1 MLKQKTLLLLLLFG
15 LISTSLFAQSTDVRV
30 ITIDQAI
37 SIALENNYSLKQA
50 KNELDLAEDLIFSE
64 KADFLPTLSA
74 SMNGSR
80 TTGQQF
86 IFDRFSEGLDPFVD
100 VSSQSISGGVSA
112 NISLFN
118 GFNNILTLKS
128 GQSNKESTEQQYER
142 AKESVIFNT
151 ASRYLQVLL
160 DKELLAIAKKNLE
173 TSTAQL
179 VQVQAQVEL
188 GARPIVDLFN
198 QEAQVANDELVVTQ
212 RENTLSLNS
221 LLLIRQLE
229 MDPLGAYD
237 FLVPDLTLNDLPLM
251 DVNLRSLVNEALSK
265 RSDILSAEA
274 SISSLQYQMK
284 ITKNSLLPTLR
295 ASAGV
300 SSRYSDQYSI
310 GGAEVSFSDQFFDQQ
325 VNRSLGLSFSLP
337 LFNNWNRM
345 YSIQSSE
352 VQLKN
357 AELNLD
363 NSKMQVIQEVSQ
375 AYNDYS
381 SYVKQLEA
389 SEKSLVASERAFQTQ
404 QERYNLGASTLIE
417 LTQAQSSFVSAQSNY
432 TQAMYNLIFQEK
444 LLDFFLGKLEG
455 NNIF

>member
-1 MLKQKTLLLLLLFG
+1 MLKQKTLYIFLFG
-15 LISTSLFAQSTDVRV
+15 LISSSLYAQSTDIRI
-30 ITIDQAI
+30 ITIDDAI
-37 SIALENNYSLKQA
+37 AIALENNYALKQA
-50 KNELDLAEDLIFSE
+50 KNELDLADDLIFSE
-64 KADFLPTLSA
+64 KADFLPSVSA

-100 VSSQSISGGVSA
+100 ISSQSISGGMNASI
-112 NISLFN
+112 NLFT
-118 GFNNILTLKS
+118 GFTNILTLKS
-128 GQSNKESTEQQYER
+128 SQSNKESREQQYER
-142 AKESVIFNT
+142 AKELVIFNT
-151 ASRYLQVLL
+151 ATRYLQVLL
-160 DKELLAIAKKNLE
+160 DKELLAIAKQNLE
-173 TSTAQL
+173 TSTTQL
-179 VQVQAQVEL
+179 EQVQAQVEL
-188 GARPIVDLFN
+188 GARPMVDLFN

-212 RENTLSLNS
+212 RENTQSLNS

-229 MDPLGAYD
+229 IDPLGTYD
-237 FLVPDLTLNDLPLM
+237 FVVPDLTLNDLPWV
-251 DVNLRSLVNEALSK
+251 DFNLKTLVDEALSI

-274 SISSLQYQMK
+274 SILSLRYQTQV
-284 ITKNSLLPTLR
+284 TKNSLLPTLR
-295 ASAGV
+295 ASASV

-310 GGAEVSFSDQFFDQQ
+310 AGSEVSFSDQFFDQQ
-325 VNRSLGLSFSLP
+325 VNRSLGLSFSVP

-345 YSIQSSE
+345 YSIQSSQ

-363 NSKMQVIQEVSQ
+363 NSKMQVIQEVTQ

-381 SYVKQLEA
+381 SYVKQLDA

-417 LTQAQSSFVSAQSNY
+417 LTQAQSAFVSAQSSY
-432 TQAMYNLIFQEK
+432 TQALYNLIFQEK
-444 LLDFFLGKLEG
+444 LVDFYLGKLKG

>member
-1 MLKQKTLLLLLLFG
+1 MLKQKTLFILLFG
-15 LISTSLFAQSTDVRV
+15 LISTSLFAQNADVRV
-30 ITIDQAI
+30 ITIDDAI

-64 KADFLPTLSA
+64 KADFLPSISA
-74 SMNGSR
+74 NMSGSR

-86 IFDRFSEGLDPFVD
+86 LFDRFSEGLDPFVD
-100 VSSQSISGGVSA
+100 VSSQSISGGMNA
-112 NISLFN
+112 NINLFN

-128 GQSNKESTEQQYER
+128 SQSNKESREQQYER
-142 AKESVIFNT
+142 AKELVIFNT

-160 DKELLAIAKKNLE
+160 DKELLAIAKQNLE
-173 TSTAQL
+173 TSSAQL
-179 VQVQAQVEL
+179 EQVQAQVEL
-188 GARPIVDLFN
+188 GARPMVDLFN

-229 MDPLGAYD
+229 IDPLGTYD
-237 FLVPDLTLNDLPLM
+237 FVVPDLTLNDLPWM
-251 DVNLRSLVNEALSK
+251 DVNLRSLVNEALTT

-274 SISSLQYQMK
+274 SISSLRYQMQV
-284 ITKNSLLPTLR
+284 TKNSLLPTLR

-325 VNRSLGLSFSLP
+325 VNRSLGLSFNVS

-345 YSIQSSE
+345 YSIQSSQ

-444 LLDFFLGKLEG
+444 LLDFYLGKLKG
-455 NNIF
+455 DNIF

>member
-1 MLKQKTLLLLLLFG
+1 MLKQKIILVIVIGIVSTTLY
-15 LISTSLFAQSTDVRV
+15 AQSADVRI

-64 KADFLPTLSA
+64 KADFLPSVSA

-80 TTGQQF
+80 TAGQQF
-86 IFDRFSEGLDPFVD
+86 IFERFSEDLDPFVD
-100 VSSQSISGGVSA
+100 VSSQSISGGMNASI
-112 NISLFN
+112 NLFN

-128 GQSNKESTEQQYER
+128 SQSNKESRAQQYER

-160 DKELLAIAKKNLE
+160 DKELLAIAEQNLE
-173 TSTAQL
+173 TSTTQL
-179 VQVQAQVEL
+179 NQVQAQVEL
-188 GARPIVDLFN
+188 GARPMVDLFN

-221 LLLIRQLE
+221 LLLVRQLE
-229 MDPLGAYD
+229 IDPLGSYD
-237 FLVPDLTLNDLPLM
+237 FIVPDLTLNDLPWM
-251 DVNLRSLVNEALSK
+251 DINIRSLVSEALST

-274 SISSLQYQMK
+274 TILSLKYQMQ
-284 ITKNSLLPTLR
+284 ITKNSLLPSLR

-310 GGAEVSFSDQFFDQQ
+310 GGNEVSFSDQFFDQQ

-337 LFNNWNRM
+337 LFNNWNRI
-345 YSIQSSE
+345 YSIQSAE

-389 SEKSLVASERAFQTQ
+389 SEKSLIASERAFQTQ

-417 LTQAQSSFVSAQSNY
+417 LTQAQSAFVSAQSSY
-432 TQAMYNLIFQEK
+432 TQALYNLIFQEK
-444 LLDFFLGKLEG
+444 LLDFYLGKLKG
-455 NNIF
+455 DNIF

>member
-1 MLKQKTLLLLLLFG
+1 MLKQKTLFILLFG
-15 LISTSLFAQSTDVRV
+15 LISTSLFAQNANLRV
-30 ITIDQAI
+30 ITIDEAI

-64 KADFLPTLSA
+64 KADFLPSVSA

-86 IFDRFSEGLDPFVD
+86 LFDRFSEGLDPFVD
-100 VSSQSISGGVSA
+100 VSSQSISGGRNASI
-112 NISLFN
+112 NLFN
-118 GFNNILTLKS
+118 VFNNRLTLKS
-128 GQSNKESTEQQYER
+128 SQSNKESREQQYER
-142 AKESVIFNT
+142 AKELVIFNT

-160 DKELLAIAKKNLE
+160 DKESLGIAKQNLE

-179 VQVQAQVEL
+179 EQVQVQVEL
-188 GARPIVDLFN
+188 GARPMVDLFN

-229 MDPLGAYD
+229 IDPLGAYD
-237 FLVPDLTLNDLPLM
+237 FVVPDLTLNDLPWM
-251 DVNLRSLVNEALSK
+251 DVNLRSLVNEALIT

-274 SISSLQYQMK
+274 SISSLRYQMQV
-284 ITKNSLLPTLR
+284 TKNSLLPTLR

-325 VNRSLGLSFSLP
+325 VNRSLGLSFNVS

-345 YSIQSSE
+345 YSIQSSQ

-381 SYVKQLEA
+381 SYVKQLKA

-444 LLDFFLGKLEG
+444 LLDFYLGKLKG
-455 NNIF
+455 DNIF

>member
-1 MLKQKTLLLLLLFG
+1 MLKQKTLILLLFG

-30 ITIDQAI
+30 ITIDEAI

-50 KNELDLAEDLIFSE
+50 KNQLDLAEDLIFSE
-64 KADFLPTLSA
+64 KADFLPSVSA
-74 SMNGSR
+74 NMNGSR

-86 IFDRFSEGLDPFVD
+86 LFDRFSEGLDPFVD
-100 VSSQSISGGVSA
+100 VRSQSISGGMNASI
-112 NISLFN
+112 NLFN

-128 GQSNKESTEQQYER
+128 SQSNKESTEQQYER

-179 VQVQAQVEL
+179 VQVQVQVEL
-188 GARPIVDLFN
+188 GARPMVDLFN

-212 RENTLSLNS
+212 RENTISLNR

-237 FLVPDLTLNDLPLM
+237 FVVPDLTLNDLPLM
-251 DVNLRSLVNEALSK
+251 DVNLRSLVNEALST

-274 SISSLQYQMK
+274 SISSLRYQMQV
-284 ITKNSLLPTLR
+284 TKNSLLPTLR

-345 YSIQSSE
+345 YSIQLSE

-444 LLDFFLGKLEG
+444 LLDFFLGKLKG
-455 NNIF
+455 DNIF

>member
-1 MLKQKTLLLLLLFG
+1 MLKQKTLFILLFG
-15 LISTSLFAQSTDVRV
+15 LISTSLFAQNANLRV
-30 ITIDQAI
+30 ITIDEAI

-64 KADFLPTLSA
+64 KADFLPSVSA
-74 SMNGSR
+74 NMNGSR

-86 IFDRFSEGLDPFVD
+86 LFDRFSEGLDPFVD
-100 VSSQSISGGVSA
+100 VSSQSISGGMNA
-112 NISLFN
+112 NINLFN

-128 GQSNKESTEQQYER
+128 SQSNKESREQQYER
-142 AKESVIFNT
+142 AKELVIFNT

-160 DKELLAIAKKNLE
+160 DKELLAIAKQNLE

-179 VQVQAQVEL
+179 EQVQAQVEL
-188 GARPIVDLFN
+188 GARPMVDLFN

-229 MDPLGAYD
+229 IDPLGAYD
-237 FLVPDLTLNDLPLM
+237 FVVPDLTLNDLPWM
-251 DVNLRSLVNEALSK
+251 DVNLRSLVNEALTT

-274 SISSLQYQMK
+274 SISSLRYQMQV
-284 ITKNSLLPTLR
+284 TKNSLLPTLR

-310 GGAEVSFSDQFFDQQ
+310 GGNEVSFSDQFFDQQ
-325 VNRSLGLSFSLP
+325 VNRSLGLSFNVS

-345 YSIQSSE
+345 YSIQSSQ

-444 LLDFFLGKLEG
+444 LLDFYLGKLKG
-455 NNIF
+455 DNIF

>member
-1 MLKQKTLLLLLLFG
+1 MLKQKIILVIIIGIVSTTLY
-15 LISTSLFAQSTDVRV
+15 AQSADLRI

-50 KNELDLAEDLIFSE
+50 KNDLDLAEDLIFSE
-64 KADFLPTLSA
+64 KADFLPSVSA

-86 IFDRFSEGLDPFVD
+86 IFERFSEDLDPFVD
-100 VSSQSISGGVSA
+100 VSSQSISGGMNASI
-112 NISLFN
+112 NLFN

-128 GQSNKESTEQQYER
+128 SQSNKESRAQQYER

-160 DKELLAIAKKNLE
+160 DKELLAIAEQNLE
-173 TSTAQL
+173 TSTTQL
-179 VQVQAQVEL
+179 NQVQAQVEL
-188 GARPIVDLFN
+188 GARPMVDLFN

-221 LLLIRQLE
+221 LLLVRQLE
-229 MDPLGAYD
+229 IDPLGSYD
-237 FLVPDLTLNDLPLM
+237 FIVPDLNLNDLPWV
-251 DVNLRSLVNEALSK
+251 DINIRSLVSEALST

-274 SISSLQYQMK
+274 TILSLKYQMQ
-284 ITKNSLLPTLR
+284 ITKNSLLPSLR

-310 GGAEVSFSDQFFDQQ
+310 GGNEVSFSDQFFDQQ

-337 LFNNWNRM
+337 LFNNWNRI
-345 YSIQSSE
+345 YSIQSAE

-381 SYVKQLEA
+381 SYVKQLDA
-389 SEKSLVASERAFQTQ
+389 SEKSLIASERAFQTQ

-417 LTQAQSSFVSAQSNY
+417 LTQAQSAFVSAQSSY
-432 TQAMYNLIFQEK
+432 TQALYNLIFQEK
-444 LLDFFLGKLEG
+444 LLDFYLGKLKG
-455 NNIF
+455 DNIF

>member
-1 MLKQKTLLLLLLFG
+1 MLKQKTLFILLFG
-15 LISTSLFAQSTDVRV
+15 LISTSLFAQNANLRV
-30 ITIDQAI
+30 ITIDEAI

-64 KADFLPTLSA
+64 KADFLPSVSA
-74 SMNGSR
+74 NMNGSR

-86 IFDRFSEGLDPFVD
+86 LFDRFSEGLDPFVD
-100 VSSQSISGGVSA
+100 VSSQSISGGMNAS
-112 NISLFN
+112 ISLFN

-128 GQSNKESTEQQYER
+128 SQSNKESREQQYER
-142 AKESVIFNT
+142 AKELVIFNT

-160 DKELLAIAKKNLE
+160 DKELLAIAKQNLE
-173 TSTAQL
+173 TSSAQL
-179 VQVQAQVEL
+179 EQVQAQVEL
-188 GARPIVDLFN
+188 GARPMVDLFN

-229 MDPLGAYD
+229 IDPLGAYD
-237 FLVPDLTLNDLPLM
+237 FVVPDLTLNDLPWM
-251 DVNLRSLVNEALSK
+251 DVNLRSLVNEALIT

-274 SISSLQYQMK
+274 SISSLRYQMQV
-284 ITKNSLLPTLR
+284 TKNSLLPTLR

-310 GGAEVSFSDQFFDQQ
+310 GGSEVSFSDQFFDQQ
-325 VNRSLGLSFSLP
+325 VNRSLGLSFNVS

-345 YSIQSSE
+345 YSIQSSQ

-444 LLDFFLGKLEG
+444 LLDFYLGKLKG
-455 NNIF
+455 DNIF

>member
-1 MLKQKTLLLLLLFG
+1 MLKQKTFFILLFG
-15 LISTSLFAQSTDVRV
+15 LISTSLFAQNANLRV
-30 ITIDQAI
+30 ITIDEAI

-64 KADFLPTLSA
+64 KADFLPSVSA
-74 SMNGSR
+74 NMNGSR

-86 IFDRFSEGLDPFVD
+86 LFDRFSEGLDPFVD
-100 VSSQSISGGVSA
+100 VSSQSISGGMNAS
-112 NISLFN
+112 ISLFN

-128 GQSNKESTEQQYER
+128 SQSNKESREQQYER
-142 AKESVIFNT
+142 AKELVIFNT

-160 DKELLAIAKKNLE
+160 DKELLAIAKQNLE

-179 VQVQAQVEL
+179 EQVQAQVEL
-188 GARPIVDLFN
+188 GARPMVDLFN

-229 MDPLGAYD
+229 IDPLGAYD
-237 FLVPDLTLNDLPLM
+237 FVVPDLTLNGLPWM
-251 DVNLRSLVNEALSK
+251 DVNLRSLVNEALIT

-274 SISSLQYQMK
+274 SISSLRYQMQV
-284 ITKNSLLPTLR
+284 TKNSLLPTLR

-325 VNRSLGLSFSLP
+325 VNRSLGLSFNVS

-345 YSIQSSE
+345 YSIQSSQ

-444 LLDFFLGKLEG
+444 LLDFYLGKLKG
-455 NNIF
+455 DNIF

>member
-1 MLKQKTLLLLLLFG
+1 MLKQKTLFILLFG
-15 LISTSLFAQSTDVRV
+15 LISTSLFAQNADVRV
-30 ITIDQAI
+30 ITIDDAI

-64 KADFLPTLSA
+64 KADFLPSISA
-74 SMNGSR
+74 NMSGSR

-86 IFDRFSEGLDPFVD
+86 LFDRFSEGLDPFVD
-100 VSSQSISGGVSA
+100 VSSQSISGGMNA
-112 NISLFN
+112 NINLFN

-128 GQSNKESTEQQYER
+128 SQSNKESREQQYER
-142 AKESVIFNT
+142 AKELVIFNT

-160 DKELLAIAKKNLE
+160 DKELLAIAKQNLE

-179 VQVQAQVEL
+179 EQVQVQVEL
-188 GARPIVDLFN
+188 GARPMVDLFN

-229 MDPLGAYD
+229 IDPLGAYD
-237 FLVPDLTLNDLPLM
+237 FVVPDLTLNDLPWM
-251 DVNLRSLVNEALSK
+251 DVNLRSLVNEALTT

-274 SISSLQYQMK
+274 SISSLRYQMQV
-284 ITKNSLLPTLR
+284 TKNSLLPTLR

-325 VNRSLGLSFSLP
+325 VNRSLGLSFNVS

-345 YSIQSSE
+345 YSIQSSQ

-444 LLDFFLGKLEG
+444 LLDFYLGKLKG
-455 NNIF
+455 DNIF

>member
-1 MLKQKTLLLLLLFG
+1 MLKQKTLILLLFG

-50 KNELDLAEDLIFSE
+50 KNQLVLAEDLIFSE

-112 NISLFN
+112 NINLFN

-128 GQSNKESTEQQYER
+128 SQSNKESTEQQYER

-188 GARPIVDLFN
+188 GARPMVDLFN

-237 FLVPDLTLNDLPLM
+237 FVVPDLTLNDLPLM
-251 DVNLRSLVNEALSK
+251 DVNLRSLVNEALST

-274 SISSLQYQMK
+274 SISSLRYQMQV
-284 ITKNSLLPTLR
+284 TKNSLLPTLR

-325 VNRSLGLSFSLP
+325 VNRSLGISFSLP

-444 LLDFFLGKLEG
+444 LLDFFLGKLKG
-455 NNIF
+455 DNIF

>member
-1 MLKQKTLLLLLLFG
+1 MLKQKIILVIIIVIVSTTLY
-15 LISTSLFAQSTDVRV
+15 AQSADLRI

-64 KADFLPTLSA
+64 KADFLPSVSA

-86 IFDRFSEGLDPFVD
+86 IFERFSEDLDPFVD
-100 VSSQSISGGVSA
+100 VSSQSISGGMNASI
-112 NISLFN
+112 NLFN

-128 GQSNKESTEQQYER
+128 SQSNKESRTQQYER

-160 DKELLAIAKKNLE
+160 DKELLAIAEQNLE
-173 TSTAQL
+173 TSTTQL
-179 VQVQAQVEL
+179 NQVQAQVEL
-188 GARPIVDLFN
+188 GARPMVDLFN

-221 LLLIRQLE
+221 LLLVRQLE
-229 MDPLGAYD
+229 IDPLGSYD
-237 FLVPDLTLNDLPLM
+237 FIVPDLTLNDLPWM
-251 DVNLRSLVNEALSK
+251 DINIRSLVSEALST

-274 SISSLQYQMK
+274 TILSLKYQMQ
-284 ITKNSLLPTLR
+284 ITKNSLLPSLR

-310 GGAEVSFSDQFFDQQ
+310 GGNEVSFSDQFFDQQ

-337 LFNNWNRM
+337 LFNNWNRI
-345 YSIQSSE
+345 YSIQSAE

-381 SYVKQLEA
+381 SYVKQLDA
-389 SEKSLVASERAFQTQ
+389 SEKSLIASERAFQTQ

-417 LTQAQSSFVSAQSNY
+417 LTQAQSAFVSAQSSY
-432 TQAMYNLIFQEK
+432 TQALYNLIFQEK
-444 LLDFFLGKLEG
+444 LLDFYLGKLKG
-455 NNIF
+455 DNIF

>member
-1 MLKQKTLLLLLLFG
+1 MLKQKIILVIIIGIVSTTLY
-15 LISTSLFAQSTDVRV
+15 AQSADLRI

-64 KADFLPTLSA
+64 KADFLPSVSA

-86 IFDRFSEGLDPFVD
+86 IFERFSEDLDPFVD
-100 VSSQSISGGVSA
+100 VSSQSISGGMNASI
-112 NISLFN
+112 NLFN

-128 GQSNKESTEQQYER
+128 SQSNKESREQQYER
-142 AKESVIFNT
+142 AKELVIFNT

-160 DKELLAIAKKNLE
+160 DKELLAIAKQNLE
-173 TSTAQL
+173 TSTTQL
-179 VQVQAQVEL
+179 NQVLAQVEL
-188 GARPIVDLFN
+188 GARPMVDQFN

-221 LLLIRQLE
+221 LLLVRQLE
-229 MDPLGAYD
+229 IDPLGSYD
-237 FLVPDLTLNDLPLM
+237 FIVPDLALNDLPWI
-251 DVNLRSLVNEALSK
+251 DVNIRSLVSEALST

-274 SISSLQYQMK
+274 SISSLKYQMQ
-284 ITKNSLLPTLR
+284 ITKNSLLPSLR

-310 GGAEVSFSDQFFDQQ
+310 PDEDVSFSDQFFDQQ

-345 YSIQSSE
+345 YSIQSSV

-381 SYVKQLEA
+381 SYVKQLDA
-389 SEKSLVASERAFQTQ
+389 SEKSLIASERAFQTQ

-417 LTQAQSSFVSAQSNY
+417 LTQAQSAFVSAQSSY
-432 TQAMYNLIFQEK
+432 TQALYNLIFQEK
-444 LLDFFLGKLEG
+444 LLDFYLGKLEG
-455 NNIF
+455 DNIF

>member
-1 MLKQKTLLLLLLFG
+1 MLKQKIILVIIIGIVSTTLY
-15 LISTSLFAQSTDVRV
+15 AQSADLRI

-64 KADFLPTLSA
+64 KADFLPSVSA

-86 IFDRFSEGLDPFVD
+86 IFERFSEDLDPFVD
-100 VSSQSISGGVSA
+100 VSSQSISGGMNASI
-112 NISLFN
+112 NLFN

-128 GQSNKESTEQQYER
+128 SQSNKESRAQQYER

-160 DKELLAIAKKNLE
+160 DKELLAIAEQNLE

-179 VQVQAQVEL
+179 DQVDAQVEL
-188 GARPIVDLFN
+188 GARPMVDLFN

-221 LLLIRQLE
+221 LLLVRQLE
-229 MDPLGAYD
+229 IDPLGSYD
-237 FLVPDLTLNDLPLM
+237 FIVPDLTLNDLPWM
-251 DVNLRSLVNEALSK
+251 DINIRSLVSEALST

-274 SISSLQYQMK
+274 TILSLKYQLQ
-284 ITKNSLLPTLR
+284 ITKNSLLPSLR

-310 GGAEVSFSDQFFDQQ
+310 GGNEVSFSDQFFDQQ

-337 LFNNWNRM
+337 LFNNWNRI
-345 YSIQSSE
+345 YSIQSAE

-381 SYVKQLEA
+381 SYVKQLDA
-389 SEKSLVASERAFQTQ
+389 SEKSLIASERAFQTQ

-417 LTQAQSSFVSAQSNY
+417 LTQAQSAFVSAQSSY
-432 TQAMYNLIFQEK
+432 TQALYNLIFQEK
-444 LLDFFLGKLEG
+444 LLDFYLGKLKG
-455 NNIF
+455 DNIF

>member
-1 MLKQKTLLLLLLFG
+1 MLKQKTLYIFLFG
-15 LISTSLFAQSTDVRV
+15 LISSSLYAQSTDIRI
-30 ITIDQAI
+30 ITIDDAI
-37 SIALENNYSLKQA
+37 AIALENNYALKQA
-50 KNELDLAEDLIFSE
+50 KNELDLADDLIFSE
-64 KADFLPTLSA
+64 KADFLPSVSA

-86 IFDRFSEGLDPFVD
+86 IFDRFSEGFDPFVD
-100 VSSQSISGGVSA
+100 ISSQSISGGMNASI
-112 NISLFN
+112 NLFT
-118 GFNNILTLKS
+118 GFTNILTLKS
-128 GQSNKESTEQQYER
+128 SQSNKESREQQYER

-151 ASRYLQVLL
+151 ATRYLQVLL
-160 DKELLAIAKKNLE
+160 DKELLAIAKQNLE
-173 TSTAQL
+173 TSTTQL
-179 VQVQAQVEL
+179 EQVQAQVEL
-188 GARPIVDLFN
+188 GARPMVDLFN

-212 RENTLSLNS
+212 RENTQSLNS

-229 MDPLGAYD
+229 IDPLGTYD
-237 FLVPDLTLNDLPLM
+237 FVVPDLTLNDLPWVDL
-251 DVNLRSLVNEALSK
+251 NLKTLVDEALSI

-274 SISSLQYQMK
+274 SILSLRYQTQV
-284 ITKNSLLPTLR
+284 TKNSLLPTLR
-295 ASAGV
+295 ASASV

-310 GGAEVSFSDQFFDQQ
+310 AGSEVSFSDQFFDQQ
-325 VNRSLGLSFSLP
+325 VNRSLGLSFSVP

-345 YSIQSSE
+345 YSIQSSQ

-363 NSKMQVIQEVSQ
+363 NSKMQVIQEVTQ

-381 SYVKQLEA
+381 SYVKQLDA

-417 LTQAQSSFVSAQSNY
+417 LTQAQSAFVSAQSSY
-432 TQAMYNLIFQEK
+432 TQALYNLIFQEK
-444 LLDFFLGKLEG
+444 LVDFYLGKLKG

>member
-1 MLKQKTLLLLLLFG
+1 MLKQKIILVIVIGIVSTTLY
-15 LISTSLFAQSTDVRV
+15 AQSADIRI

-64 KADFLPTLSA
+64 KADFLPSVSA

-86 IFDRFSEGLDPFVD
+86 IFERFSEDLDPFVD
-100 VSSQSISGGVSA
+100 VSSQSISGGMNASI
-112 NISLFN
+112 NLFN

-128 GQSNKESTEQQYER
+128 SQSNKESRAQQYER

-160 DKELLAIAKKNLE
+160 DKELLAIAEQNLE
-173 TSTAQL
+173 TSTTQL
-179 VQVQAQVEL
+179 NQVQAQVEL
-188 GARPIVDLFN
+188 GARPMVDLFN

-221 LLLIRQLE
+221 LLLVRQLE
-229 MDPLGAYD
+229 IDPLGSYD
-237 FLVPDLTLNDLPLM
+237 FIVPDLTLNDLPWM
-251 DVNLRSLVNEALSK
+251 DINIRSLVSEALST

-274 SISSLQYQMK
+274 TILSLKYQMQ
-284 ITKNSLLPTLR
+284 ITKNSLLPSLR

-310 GGAEVSFSDQFFDQQ
+310 GGNEVSFSDQFFDQQ

-337 LFNNWNRM
+337 LFNNWNRI
-345 YSIQSSE
+345 YSIQSAE

-381 SYVKQLEA
+381 SYVKQLDA
-389 SEKSLVASERAFQTQ
+389 SEKSLIASERAFQTQ

-417 LTQAQSSFVSAQSNY
+417 LTQAQSAFVSAQSSY
-432 TQAMYNLIFQEK
+432 TQALYNLIFQEK
-444 LLDFFLGKLEG
+444 LLDFYLGKLKG
-455 NNIF
+455 DNIF

>member
-1 MLKQKTLLLLLLFG
+1 MLKQKIILVIIIGIVSTTLY
-15 LISTSLFAQSTDVRV
+15 AQSADVRI

-64 KADFLPTLSA
+64 KADFLPSVSA

-86 IFDRFSEGLDPFVD
+86 IFERFSEDLDPFVD
-100 VSSQSISGGVSA
+100 VSSQSISGGMNASI
-112 NISLFN
+112 NLFN

-128 GQSNKESTEQQYER
+128 SQSNKESRAQQYER

-160 DKELLAIAKKNLE
+160 DKELLAIAEQNLE
-173 TSTAQL
+173 TSTTQL
-179 VQVQAQVEL
+179 NQVQAQVEL
-188 GARPIVDLFN
+188 GARPMVDLFN

-221 LLLIRQLE
+221 LLLVRQLE
-229 MDPLGAYD
+229 IDPLGSYD
-237 FLVPDLTLNDLPLM
+237 FIVPDLTLNDLPWM
-251 DVNLRSLVNEALSK
+251 DINIRSLVSEALST

-274 SISSLQYQMK
+274 TILSLKYQMQ
-284 ITKNSLLPTLR
+284 ITKNSLLPSLR

-310 GGAEVSFSDQFFDQQ
+310 GGNEVSFSDQFFDQQ

-337 LFNNWNRM
+337 LFNNWNRI
-345 YSIQSSE
+345 YSIQSAE

-381 SYVKQLEA
+381 SYVKQLDA
-389 SEKSLVASERAFQTQ
+389 SEKSLIASERAFQTQ

-417 LTQAQSSFVSAQSNY
+417 LTQAQSAFVSAQSSY
-432 TQAMYNLIFQEK
+432 TQALYNLIFQEK
-444 LLDFFLGKLEG
+444 LLDFYLGKLKG
-455 NNIF
+455 DNIF

>member
-1 MLKQKTLLLLLLFG
+1 MLKQKTLYIFLFG
-15 LISTSLFAQSTDVRV
+15 LISSSLYAQSTDIRI
-30 ITIDQAI
+30 ITIDDAI
-37 SIALENNYSLKQA
+37 AIALENNYALKQA
-50 KNELDLAEDLIFSE
+50 KNELDLADDLIFSE
-64 KADFLPTLSA
+64 KADFLPSVSA

-100 VSSQSISGGVSA
+100 ISSQSISGGMNASI
-112 NISLFN
+112 NLFT
-118 GFNNILTLKS
+118 GFTNILTLKS
-128 GQSNKESTEQQYER
+128 SQSNKESREQQYER
-142 AKESVIFNT
+142 AKELVIFNT
-151 ASRYLQVLL
+151 ATRYLQVLL
-160 DKELLAIAKKNLE
+160 DKELLAIAKQNLE
-173 TSTAQL
+173 TSTTQL
-179 VQVQAQVEL
+179 EQVQAQVEL
-188 GARPIVDLFN
+188 GARPMVDLFN

-212 RENTLSLNS
+212 RENTQSLNT

-229 MDPLGAYD
+229 IDPLGTYD
-237 FLVPDLTLNDLPLM
+237 FVVPDLTLNDLPWVDL
-251 DVNLRSLVNEALSK
+251 NLKTLVDEALSI

-274 SISSLQYQMK
+274 SILSLRYQTQV
-284 ITKNSLLPTLR
+284 TKNSLLPTLR
-295 ASAGV
+295 ASASV

-310 GGAEVSFSDQFFDQQ
+310 AGSEVSFSDQFFDQQ
-325 VNRSLGLSFSLP
+325 VNRSLGLSFSVP

-345 YSIQSSE
+345 YSIQSSQ

-363 NSKMQVIQEVSQ
+363 NSKMQVIQEVTQ

-381 SYVKQLEA
+381 SYVKQLDA

-417 LTQAQSSFVSAQSNY
+417 LTQAQSAFVSAQSSY
-432 TQAMYNLIFQEK
+432 TQALYNLIFQEK
-444 LLDFFLGKLEG
+444 LVDFYLGKLKG

>member
-1 MLKQKTLLLLLLFG
+1 MLKQKIILVIVIGIVSTTLY
-15 LISTSLFAQSTDVRV
+15 AQSADVRI

-64 KADFLPTLSA
+64 KADFLPSVSA

-86 IFDRFSEGLDPFVD
+86 IFERFSEDLDPFVD
-100 VSSQSISGGVSA
+100 VSSQSISGGMNASI
-112 NISLFN
+112 NLFN

-128 GQSNKESTEQQYER
+128 SQSNKESRTQQYER

-160 DKELLAIAKKNLE
+160 DKELLAIAEQNLE
-173 TSTAQL
+173 TSTTQL
-179 VQVQAQVEL
+179 NQVQAQVEL
-188 GARPIVDLFN
+188 GARPMVDLFN

-221 LLLIRQLE
+221 LLLVRQLE
-229 MDPLGAYD
+229 IDPLGSYD
-237 FLVPDLTLNDLPLM
+237 FIVPDLTLNDLPWM
-251 DVNLRSLVNEALSK
+251 DINIRSLVSEALST

-274 SISSLQYQMK
+274 TILSLKYQMQ
-284 ITKNSLLPTLR
+284 ITKNSLLPSLR

-310 GGAEVSFSDQFFDQQ
+310 GGNEVSFSDQFFDQQ
-325 VNRSLGLSFSLP
+325 VNRSLGISFSLP
-337 LFNNWNRM
+337 LFNNWNRI
-345 YSIQSSE
+345 YSIQSAE

-381 SYVKQLEA
+381 SYVKQLDA
-389 SEKSLVASERAFQTQ
+389 SEKSLIASERAFQTQ

-417 LTQAQSSFVSAQSNY
+417 LTQAQSAFVSAQSSY
-432 TQAMYNLIFQEK
+432 TQALYNLIFQEK
-444 LLDFFLGKLEG
+444 LLDFYLGKLKG
-455 NNIF
+455 DNIF

>member
-1 MLKQKTLLLLLLFG
+1 MFKQKTLYIFLFG
-15 LISTSLFAQSTDVRV
+15 LISSSLYAQSTDIRI
-30 ITIDQAI
+30 ITIDDAI
-37 SIALENNYSLKQA
+37 AIALENNYALKQA
-50 KNELDLAEDLIFSE
+50 KNELDLADDLIFSE
-64 KADFLPTLSA
+64 KADFLPSVSA

-100 VSSQSISGGVSA
+100 ISSQSISGGMNASI
-112 NISLFN
+112 NLFT

-128 GQSNKESTEQQYER
+128 SQSNKESREQQYER
-142 AKESVIFNT
+142 AKELVIFNT
-151 ASRYLQVLL
+151 ATRYLQVLL
-160 DKELLAIAKKNLE
+160 DKELLAIAKQNLE
-173 TSTAQL
+173 TSTTQL
-179 VQVQAQVEL
+179 EQVQAQVEL
-188 GARPIVDLFN
+188 GARPMVDLFN

-212 RENTLSLNS
+212 RENTQSLNS

-229 MDPLGAYD
+229 IDPLGTYD
-237 FLVPDLTLNDLPLM
+237 FIVPDLTLNDLPWM
-251 DVNLRSLVNEALSK
+251 DLNLKTLVDEALSI

-274 SISSLQYQMK
+274 SILSLRYQTQV
-284 ITKNSLLPTLR
+284 TKNSLLPTLR
-295 ASAGV
+295 ASASL

-310 GGAEVSFSDQFFDQQ
+310 AGSEVSFSDQFFDQQ
-325 VNRSLGLSFSLP
+325 VNRSLGLSFSVP

-345 YSIQSSE
+345 YSIQSSQ

-363 NSKMQVIQEVSQ
+363 NSKMQVIQEVTQ

-381 SYVKQLEA
+381 SYVKQLDA

-417 LTQAQSSFVSAQSNY
+417 LTQAQSAFVSAQSSY
-432 TQAMYNLIFQEK
+432 TQALYNLIFQEK
-444 LLDFFLGKLEG
+444 LLDFYLGKLKG

>member
-1 MLKQKTLLLLLLFG
+1 MLKQKTLFILLFG
-15 LISTSLFAQSTDVRV
+15 LISTSLFAQNADVRV
-30 ITIDQAI
+30 ITIDDAI

-64 KADFLPTLSA
+64 KADFLPSISA
-74 SMNGSR
+74 NMSGSR

-86 IFDRFSEGLDPFVD
+86 LFDRFSEGLDPFVD
-100 VSSQSISGGVSA
+100 VSSQSISGGMNA
-112 NISLFN
+112 NINLFN

-128 GQSNKESTEQQYER
+128 SQSNKESREQQYER
-142 AKESVIFNT
+142 AKELVIFNT

-160 DKELLAIAKKNLE
+160 DKELLAIAKQNLE

-179 VQVQAQVEL
+179 EQVQAQVEL
-188 GARPIVDLFN
+188 GARPMVDLFN

-229 MDPLGAYD
+229 IDPLGAYD
-237 FLVPDLTLNDLPLM
+237 FVVPDLTLNDLPWM
-251 DVNLRSLVNEALSK
+251 DVNLRSLVNEALTT

-274 SISSLQYQMK
+274 SISSLRYQMQV
-284 ITKNSLLPTLR
+284 TKNSLLPILR

-325 VNRSLGLSFSLP
+325 VNRSLGLSFNVS

-345 YSIQSSE
+345 YSIQSSQ

-444 LLDFFLGKLEG
+444 LLDFYLGKLKG
-455 NNIF
+455 DNIF

>member
-1 MLKQKTLLLLLLFG
+1 MLKQKTLFILLFG
-15 LISTSLFAQSTDVRV
+15 LISTSLFAQNANLRV
-30 ITIDQAI
+30 ITIDEAI

-64 KADFLPTLSA
+64 KADFLPSVSA
-74 SMNGSR
+74 NMNGSR

-86 IFDRFSEGLDPFVD
+86 LFDRFSEGLDPFVD
-100 VSSQSISGGVSA
+100 VSSQSISGGMNAS
-112 NISLFN
+112 ISLFN

-128 GQSNKESTEQQYER
+128 SQSNKESREQQYER
-142 AKESVIFNT
+142 AKELVIFNT

-160 DKELLAIAKKNLE
+160 DKELLAIAKQNLE

-179 VQVQAQVEL
+179 EQVQAQVEL
-188 GARPIVDLFN
+188 GARPMVDLFN

-229 MDPLGAYD
+229 IDPLGAYD
-237 FLVPDLTLNDLPLM
+237 FVVPDLTLNDLPWM
-251 DVNLRSLVNEALSK
+251 DVNLRSLVNEALTT

-274 SISSLQYQMK
+274 SISSLRYQMQV
-284 ITKNSLLPTLR
+284 TKNSLLPTLR

-325 VNRSLGLSFSLP
+325 VNRSLGLSFNVS

-345 YSIQSSE
+345 YSIQSSQ

-444 LLDFFLGKLEG
+444 LLDFYLGKLKG
-455 NNIF
+455 DNIF

>member
-1 MLKQKTLLLLLLFG
+1 MLKQKTLYLFLFG
-15 LISTSLFAQSTDVRV
+15 LISSSLFAQSTDIRI
-30 ITIDQAI
+30 ITIDDAI
-37 SIALENNYSLKQA
+37 AIALENNYALKQA
-50 KNELDLAEDLIFSE
+50 KNELDLADDLIFSE
-64 KADFLPTLSA
+64 KADFLPSVSA

-100 VSSQSISGGVSA
+100 ISSQSISGGMNASI
-112 NISLFN
+112 NLFT
-118 GFNNILTLKS
+118 GFTNILTLKS
-128 GQSNKESTEQQYER
+128 SQSNKESREQQYER
-142 AKESVIFNT
+142 AKELVIFNT
-151 ASRYLQVLL
+151 ATRYLQVLL
-160 DKELLAIAKKNLE
+160 DKELLAIAKQNLE
-173 TSTAQL
+173 TSITQL
-179 VQVQAQVEL
+179 EQVQAQVEL
-188 GARPIVDLFN
+188 GARPMVDLFN

-212 RENTLSLNS
+212 RENTQSLNS

-229 MDPLGAYD
+229 IDPLGTYD
-237 FLVPDLTLNDLPLM
+237 FIVPDLTLNDLPWVDL
-251 DVNLRSLVNEALSK
+251 NLKTLVDEALSI

-274 SISSLQYQMK
+274 SILSLRYQAQV
-284 ITKNSLLPTLR
+284 TKNSLLPSLR
-295 ASAGV
+295 ASASV

-310 GGAEVSFSDQFFDQQ
+310 AGSEVSFSDQFFDQQ
-325 VNRSLGLSFSLP
+325 VNRSLGLSFSVP

-345 YSIQSSE
+345 YSIQSSQ

-363 NSKMQVIQEVSQ
+363 NSKMQVIQEVTQ

-381 SYVKQLEA
+381 SYVKQLDA

-417 LTQAQSSFVSAQSNY
+417 LTQAQSAFVSAQSSY
-432 TQAMYNLIFQEK
+432 TQALYNLIFQEK
-444 LLDFFLGKLEG
+444 LLDFYLGKLKG

>member
-1 MLKQKTLLLLLLFG
+1 MLNKKTLLVLFIG
-15 LISTSLFAQSTDVRV
+15 LISTSLFAQSTDVRI
-30 ITIDQAI
+30 ITIDEAI
-37 SIALENNYSLKQA
+37 TIALENNYALKQA
-50 KNELDLAEDLIFSE
+50 KNELDLAENLIVSE
-64 KADFLPTLSA
+64 KADFLPTVSA

-100 VSSQSISGGVSA
+100 VTSQSISGGMNA
-112 NISLFN
+112 NINLFN

-128 GQSNKESTEQQYER
+128 SESNKESREQQYER
-142 AKESVIFNT
+142 AKEVVIFNT

-160 DKELLAIAKKNLE
+160 DKELLAIARQNLE

-179 VQVQAQVEL
+179 DQVEAQVEL
-188 GARPIVDLFN
+188 GARPVVDLFN

-212 RENTLSLNS
+212 RENTFSLNS

-229 MDPLGAYD
+229 IDPLGIYD
-237 FLVPDLTLNDLPLM
+237 FVVPDLTLNDLPLM
-251 DVNLRSLVNEALSK
+251 DVNLRSLVDEALSS

-274 SISSLQYQMK
+274 SISSLRYQMQ

-310 GGAEVSFSDQFFDQQ
+310 NGSEVSFSDQFFDQQ
-325 VNRSLGLSFSLP
+325 VNRSLGLSFSVP

-345 YSIQSSE
+345 YSIQSSQL
-352 VQLKN
+352 QLKN

-363 NSKMQVIQEVSQ
+363 NSKMQVIQEVTQ

-389 SEKSLVASERAFQTQ
+389 SEKSLLASERAFQTQ

-417 LTQAQSSFVSAQSNY
+417 LTQAQSAFVSAQSNY
-432 TQAMYNLIFQEK
+432 TQALYNLIFQEK
-444 LLDFFLGKLEG
+444 LLDFYLGKLNGE
-455 NNIF
+455 NIF

>member
-1 MLKQKTLLLLLLFG
+1 MLKQKTLFILLFG
-15 LISTSLFAQSTDVRV
+15 LISTSLFAQNANLRV
-30 ITIDQAI
+30 ITIDEAI

-64 KADFLPTLSA
+64 KADFLPSVSA
-74 SMNGSR
+74 NMNGSR

-86 IFDRFSEGLDPFVD
+86 LFDRFSEGLDPFVD
-100 VSSQSISGGVSA
+100 VSSQSISGGMNAS
-112 NISLFN
+112 ISLFN

-128 GQSNKESTEQQYER
+128 SQSNKESREQQYER
-142 AKESVIFNT
+142 AKELVIFNT

-160 DKELLAIAKKNLE
+160 DKELLAIAKQNLE

-179 VQVQAQVEL
+179 EQVQAQVEL
-188 GARPIVDLFN
+188 GARPMVDLFN

-229 MDPLGAYD
+229 IDPLGAYD
-237 FLVPDLTLNDLPLM
+237 FVVPDLTLNDLPWM
-251 DVNLRSLVNEALSK
+251 DVNLRSLVNEALIT

-274 SISSLQYQMK
+274 SISSLRYQMQV
-284 ITKNSLLPTLR
+284 TKNSLLPTLR

-325 VNRSLGLSFSLP
+325 VNRSLGLSFNVS

-345 YSIQSSE
+345 YSIQSSQ

-444 LLDFFLGKLEG
+444 LLDFYLGKLKG
-455 NNIF
+455 DNIF

>member
-1 MLKQKTLLLLLLFG
+1 MLKQKTLFILLFG
-15 LISTSLFAQSTDVRV
+15 LISTSLFAQNANLRV
-30 ITIDQAI
+30 ITIDEAI

-64 KADFLPTLSA
+64 KADFLPSVSA

-86 IFDRFSEGLDPFVD
+86 IFERFSEDLDPFVD
-100 VSSQSISGGVSA
+100 VSSQSISGGMNA
-112 NISLFN
+112 NINLFN

-128 GQSNKESTEQQYER
+128 SQSNKESREQQYER
-142 AKESVIFNT
+142 AKELVIFNT

-160 DKELLAIAKKNLE
+160 DKELLAIAKQNLE

-179 VQVQAQVEL
+179 EQVQAQVEL
-188 GARPIVDLFN
+188 GARPMVDLFN

-229 MDPLGAYD
+229 IDPLGAYD
-237 FLVPDLTLNDLPLM
+237 FVVPDLTLNGLPWM
-251 DVNLRSLVNEALSK
+251 DVNLRSLVNEALIT

-274 SISSLQYQMK
+274 SISSLRYQMQV
-284 ITKNSLLPTLR
+284 TKNSLLPTLR

-310 GGAEVSFSDQFFDQQ
+310 GGNEVSFSDQFFDQQ
-325 VNRSLGLSFSLP
+325 VNRSLGLSFNVS

-345 YSIQSSE
+345 YSIQSSQ

-444 LLDFFLGKLEG
+444 LLDFYLGKLKG
-455 NNIF
+455 DNIF